1 MCWNNSHVVSLI
13 TVIPQL
19 KINKQ
24 NTIWNVFNE
33 MKKLQRIYLTSKN
46 HEKRNKNFN
55 AFNEAKNLPN
65 SQFPRSSSELYD
77 FLELLR
83 SSPTSNGPT
92 CLNRKRKNKQQIM
105 LITTSLK

>member
-33 MKKLQRIYLTSKN
+33 MKKLQRIDLTSKN

-83 SSPTSNGPT
+83 SSPTSNGSD
-92 CLNRKRKNKQQIM
+92 M
-105 LITTSLK
+105 LES